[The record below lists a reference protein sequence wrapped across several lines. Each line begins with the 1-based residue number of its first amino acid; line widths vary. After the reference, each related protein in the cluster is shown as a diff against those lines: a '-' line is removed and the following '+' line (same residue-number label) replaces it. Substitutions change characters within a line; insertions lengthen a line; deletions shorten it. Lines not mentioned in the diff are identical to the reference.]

1 MWGLSAHSARSM
13 RARVTQAA
21 ANFVEHDAP
30 AAGGCL
36 PNLNDFIDDCLFD
49 CVAQDDCL
57 FDCVAQVDGADKEE
71 GPSFHDFL

>member
-1 MWGLSAHSARSM
+1 MWGSSAHSARST

-36 PNLNDFIDDCLFD
+36 PNLNDFM
-49 CVAQDDCL
+49 DDCL
-57 FDCVAQVDGADKEE
+57 FDCVAQVDSADNKE